1 MRHSDSTIIY
11 DLAPVFRNF
20 DIKARVGEL
29 EPNCVIVVATV
40 RALKSHATEK
50 DAPPNETNHDKL
62 ARGCANVEHH
72 VRCVTQHFGLPCIV
86 AVNRFATDTSEEIA
100 FVCEKCLKAGA
111 TAAVQA
117 EHFAKGGDGAVDLA
131 NAVMDACS
139 PANRRS
145 TFRFLYPL
153 ELSIHQK
160 IWKICTELYLAGSI
174 EYSETAQAQLSAYEQ
189 DDEVNA
195 FPICVAKT
203 QYSISTDPEAKGAP
217 SGHNFYVREL
227 VPRYGAGFLVVMA
240 GDIMTIPGLPTR
252 PNYYDIDLDT
262 TTGKI
267 VGLS

>member
-1 MRHSDSTIIY
+1 MRHIDSIFIC
-11 DLAPVFRNF
+11 DLTRVYRNF
-20 DIKARVGEL
+20 DIKARVGDL
-29 EPNCVIVVATV
+29 EPNCVVVVATV

-50 DAPPNETNHDKL
+50 DAVPDETNLDKL

-72 VRCVTQHFGLPCIV
+72 VRCVTQQFGLPCIV
-86 AVNRFATDTSEEIA
+86 AVNRFATDTNDEIA
-100 FVCEKCLKAGA
+100 LVCEKCLRAGA

-117 EHFAKGGDGAVDLA
+117 EHFAKGGDGAIELA
-131 NAVMDACS
+131 NAVVDACA
-139 PANRRS
+139 PANRHS

-153 ELSIHQK
+153 DVSIHRK
-160 IWKICTELYLAGSI
+160 LWKICAELYLAGSI
-174 EYSETAQAQLSAYEQ
+174 EYSETAKAQLSAYEQ

-203 QYSISTDPEAKGAP
+203 QYSISTNPDAKGAP
-217 SGHNFYVREL
+217 SGHTFYVREL
-227 VPRYGAGFLVVMA
+227 VPRYGAGFLIVIA

-262 TTGKI
+262 MTGKV